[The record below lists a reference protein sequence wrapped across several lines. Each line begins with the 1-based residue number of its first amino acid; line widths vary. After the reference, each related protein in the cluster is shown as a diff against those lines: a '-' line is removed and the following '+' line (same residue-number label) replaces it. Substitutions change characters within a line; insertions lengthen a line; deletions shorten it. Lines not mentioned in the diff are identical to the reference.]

1 MKSEA
6 LSLSEVIED
15 VEAGIVGLT
24 VYTNWGR
31 VAVVADV
38 WVVVVVVVVGG
49 TEIGA
54 RLGSGDCSLIAI

>member
-15 VEAGIVGLT
+15 AEAGIVGLT

-38 WVVVVVVVVGG
+38 WVVVVVVGG

>member
-15 VEAGIVGLT
+15 AEVGIVGLT
-24 VYTNWGR
+24 VYTNCGR
-31 VAVVADV
+31 VAVEVDV
-38 WVVVVVVVVGG
+38 WVVVVVAG